1 MSTPTPN
8 KVLSALASANGYIAI
23 GLQVGNLVLPLMKG
37 LIKEIR
43 TIGTGTET
51 VSYEIVV
58 AADMAELDAVDKL
71 ALDDLIAI
79 NAELNAKGLPE
90 IPLPTKPPK
99 TA

>member
-1 MSTPTPN
+1 MSTPN
-8 KVLSALASANGYIAI
+8 KVLSALASANGYIAL

-43 TIGTGTET
+43 TIGGGTET

-79 NAELNAKGLPE
+79 NAELHARGLPE
-90 IPLPTKPPK
+90 IPLPSKPPRSA
-99 TA
+99 T